1 MFKVKAEETKV
12 STKQQER
19 TAKRDL
25 YIVFVAFSV
34 HCSDTLWRM
43 IDETGA
49 GVKWFP
55 AHRESDLLFNGS
67 SWFTICRRI
76 VSSLFTYKMIFL
88 LLVTFFH
95 PCALTDVTVR
105 PRPSRKAVTQV
116 TSDQVAT
123 RAGVDADTWLTFIV
137 VWKKKKQRTFYK
149 FTFW

>member
-1 MFKVKAEETKV
+1 MFKLKTEETKV

-19 TAKRDL
+19 TAERDL
-25 YIVFVAFSV
+25 YIVFVALTV
-34 HCSDTLWRM
+34 HCSDTLWRL
-43 IDETGA
+43 IDESGA

-67 SWFTICRRI
+67 SWFTICCRI
-76 VSSLFTYKMIFL
+76 ITSLFTYKIIFL
-88 LLVTFFH
+88 LLVPFFH

-123 RAGVDADTWLTFIV
+123 RAGVDADAQLTFIV
-137 VWKKKKQRTFYK
+137 VWKKKKK
-149 FTFW
+149 IL